1 MCAVCQACPLPDDK
15 IVIYGGEDSHRRPL
29 AEAYVLDLQE
39 FSWSKIQVTS
49 KQQPVARS
57 GHAAT
62 LVNNLL
68 VVFGGERRG
77 MGCCWLLYIFI
88 VLKVVQIAALIA
100 GIGGPAAGCP
110 CCLGKRSDV
119 VGPSCLL
126 PLVSLPLHDPS
137 CPRKR

>member
-68 VVFGGERRG
+68 VIFGGE
-77 MGCCWLLYIFI
+77 WLAGHV
-88 VLKVVQIAALIA
+88 VLVAAACALCIH
-100 GIGGPAAGCP
+100 
-110 CCLGKRSDV
+110 S
-119 VGPSCLL
+119 
-126 PLVSLPLHDPS
+126 
-137 CPRKR
+137 